1 MSSIRA
7 LAEELSARGNDS
19 LRHLFAA
26 RPDLIM
32 PGVPDFAALAARAC
46 ARVSLQRALEA
57 LSKPELQVLEALV
70 LTTNEDEG
78 RSGSAVELRHAVG
91 NATLGTLESV
101 LAALSQLALIYRAD
115 PPDTIHSASGSR
127 RRYYLPVARIREVL
141 GSYPAG
147 LGRSYT
153 DLTTASALFSDR
165 AAAIVNAIPG
175 AVQQQ
180 PVEHHIAAA
189 YALERWAGLPE
200 ALEGAPPRT
209 AEVLA
214 KFENWPVGAV
224 PHALARI
231 RPGRRTDNP
240 VDWLLSRGLLVPLD
254 DEHVELPR
262 PVGLAL
268 RGGRIVP
275 GLSLTPP
282 PVETATTT
290 EALRRNAALG
300 AIGDVLRTVSALAV
314 EASERPIE
322 TLRAGGVGTRE
333 LRRLATALRTDPD
346 PAVFALELASEAG
359 VLSLDPDTSTWRAT
373 GAEAW
378 LALPRP
384 EQWLILA
391 TVWLDTHRVPSLA
404 MSAEGSDQLSPLSG
418 EGQRPDAPVVRRR
431 VLEVM
436 AQIAAESGARGT
448 AQARGR
454 CTVAGP
460 EALRQRIDW
469 LQPRLGRR
477 LRGLLEMVLG
487 EAALLGFTGS
497 GALTSVG
504 EAVLRDDFDAARE
517 CLQEFLPAGV
527 DKVLLQADLTAVAPG
542 YLDPVLARRL
552 ALLAVPEGRGPATI
566 YRFSAASLRR
576 ALDAGEDAAS
586 IHAFLA
592 EHSSTPVPQP
602 LAYLVDDTA
611 ARHGRIRV
619 GRAGSFIA
627 SDDEAALAGLLADP
641 AARPLGLTQIAPTVV
656 VSNASPSEVAA
667 VLRELGLSPAVDAS
681 LDPVV
686 RLRRRTAVSPL
697 PTPAPRPK
705 QPDSETVEAQL
716 AILRTQSPVGLN
728 GDEAAPLMGIETLQK
743 AIRLKRAVRLNIV
756 DALGNSSV
764 EELRPVSIS
773 AGRVRVFDP
782 ERETERV
789 LSVHRIIDVELA

>member
-7 LAEELSARGNDS
+7 LAEELSARGNDA
-19 LRHLFAA
+19 LRRLFAA
-26 RPDLIM
+26 RPDLIS

-46 ARVSLQRALEA
+46 ARISLQRALES

-78 RSGSAVELRHAVG
+78 RSGSSVELRHAVG
-91 NATLGTLESV
+91 NATLGTLETL
-101 LAALSQLALIYRAD
+101 LANLSQLGLVYRAD

-127 RRYYLPVARIREVL
+127 RRYYLPVARVREVL

-147 LGRSYT
+147 LGRPYT
-153 DLTTASALFSDR
+153 DLATASPLFAEHAARIANAL
-165 AAAIVNAIPG
+165 PG

-180 PVEHHIAAA
+180 PIEHHIAAA
-189 YALERWAGLPE
+189 YALERWAALPE
-200 ALEGAPPRT
+200 ALDDAPPRT
-209 AEVLA
+209 REVLA

-224 PHALARI
+224 PHAAARI

-240 VDWLLSRGLLVPLD
+240 VDWLLSHGLLVPLD
-254 DEHVELPR
+254 DEHVEFPR
-262 PVGLAL
+262 AAGLAQ

-275 GLSLTPP
+275 GLALAAP
-282 PVETATTT
+282 PVEMGSTTDL
-290 EALRRNAALG
+290 LRRNAALG
-300 AIGDVLRTVSALAV
+300 AIADVLRLVSALAV
-314 EASERPIE
+314 EASERPVE
-322 TLRAGGVGTRE
+322 TLRSGGVGTRE
-333 LRRLATALRTDPD
+333 LRRVAIALRADADPT
-346 PAVFALELASEAG
+346 VFALELAAAAG
-359 VLSLDPDTSTWRAT
+359 VLTLDPDTSSWRAT
-373 GAEAW
+373 GAEEW
-378 LALPRP
+378 LALSRP
-384 EQWLILA
+384 EQWLLLA
-391 TVWLDTHRVPSLA
+391 TAWLDTTRVPSLA
-404 MSAEGSDQLSPLSG
+404 MSAEGSDQLAPLAG
-418 EGQRPDAPVVRRR
+418 EGQRPDAPAVRRR
-431 VLEVM
+431 VLEV
-436 AQIAAESGARGT
+436 AASLAEDAGLPE
-448 AQARGR
+448 GR
-454 CTVAGP
+454 CAVVTP
-460 EALRQRIDW
+460 EAIRSRIDW

-477 LRGLLEMVLG
+477 LRGLLEGVLA

-497 GALTSVG
+497 GALTRVG
-504 EAVLRDDFDAARE
+504 AAVLADDFDAARE
-517 CLQEFLPAGV
+517 RLTELLPASV
-527 DKVLLQADLTAVAPG
+527 DRVLLQADLTAVAPG

-552 ALLAVPEGRGPATI
+552 ALLADPEGQGPATI

-576 ALDAGEDAAS
+576 ALDAGEDASS
-586 IHAFLA
+586 IRAFLA

-602 LAYLVDDTA
+602 LAYLIDDTA

-641 AARPLGLTQIAPTVV
+641 AARQLGLTQIAPTVV
-656 VSNASPSEVAA
+656 VSNASPAEVAA
-667 VLRELGLSPAVDAS
+667 LLRELGLAPAVDSS

-686 RLRRRTAVSPL
+686 RLRRRPGANPL
-697 PTPAPRPK
+697 PTPRPRAAV
-705 QPDSETVEAQL
+705 PDPEAVEAQL
-716 AILRTQSPVGLN
+716 AILRTQSPVGPLA
-728 GDEAAPLMGIETLQK
+728 DEAVPLLGIETLQK

>member
-19 LRHLFAA
+19 LKHLFAS
-26 RPDLIM
+26 RPDLIS

-46 ARVSLQRALEA
+46 ARVSLQRALEG
-57 LSKPELQVLEALV
+57 LSKPELEVLEALV

-91 NATLGTLESV
+91 NATLGTLENI
-101 LAALSQLALIYRAD
+101 LGALSQLALIYRAD

-127 RRYYLPVARIREVL
+127 RRYYLPVQRVREVL

-147 LGRSYT
+147 LGRAYT
-153 DLTTASALFSDR
+153 DLTAASALFSDR
-165 AAAIVNAIPG
+165 AAEIVNAIPG

-200 ALEGAPPRT
+200 ALDGAPPRT

-214 KFENWPVGAV
+214 KFAHWPVGAV
-224 PHALARI
+224 PHALARV

-240 VDWLLSRGLLVPLD
+240 VDWLLSHGLLVPLD

-275 GLSLTPP
+275 ELSLAPP
-282 PVETATTT
+282 PAETSTTT

-322 TLRAGGVGTRE
+322 TLRAGGVGSRE

-346 PAVFALELASEAG
+346 LAVFALELAAEAG

-384 EQWLILA
+384 DQWLILA

-404 MSAEGSDQLSPLSG
+404 MSAQGSEQLSPLSG

-431 VLEVM
+431 VLEVA
-436 AQIAAESGARGT
+436 AQIAAEADGGPARSG
-448 AQARGR
+448 GR
-454 CTVAGP
+454 CPVAGP
-460 EALRQRIDW
+460 DALRQRIDW

-477 LRGLLEMVLG
+477 LRGLLDMVLA

-497 GALTSVG
+497 GALTTVG
-504 EAVLRDDFDAARE
+504 AAVLEDDFDKARE
-517 CLQEFLPAGV
+517 CLEEFLPAGV

-552 ALLAVPEGRGPATI
+552 ALLAIPEGQGPATI
-566 YRFSAASLRR
+566 FRFSAASLRR

-656 VSNASPSEVAA
+656 VSNASPTEVAA

-686 RLRRRTAVSPL
+686 RLRRRTAASPL
-697 PTPAPRPK
+697 RTPTPRQK
-705 QPDSETVEAQL
+705 QPDAEAVEAQL

-728 GDEAAPLMGIETLQK
+728 GDEAAPVMGIETLQK

>member
-7 LAEELSARGNDS
+7 LAEELSSRGNDS
-19 LRHLFAA
+19 LRRLFVS

-46 ARVSLQRALEA
+46 ARVSLQRALEG
-57 LSKPELQVLEALV
+57 LTKPELQVLEALV

-91 NATLGTLESV
+91 NATLGTLETI
-101 LAALSQLALIYRAD
+101 LANLSQLALVYRAD

-127 RRYYLPVARIREVL
+127 RRYYQPVARLREVL

-147 LGRSYT
+147 LGRPYT
-153 DLTTASALFSDR
+153 DLATASPVFAEQ
-165 AAAIVNAIPG
+165 AARIVNAI
-175 AVQQQ
+175 AVLQPAVLQQ

-189 YALERWAGLPE
+189 YALERWVALPE
-200 ALEGAPPRT
+200 SLEGAPPRT
-209 AEVLA
+209 GEVLA
-214 KFENWPVGAV
+214 KFANWPVGAV
-224 PHALARI
+224 PHAVARI
-231 RPGRRTDNP
+231 KPGQHTDNP
-240 VDWLLSRGLLVPLD
+240 VDWLLSHGILVPLD
-254 DEHVELPR
+254 DEHVELAR
-262 PVGLAL
+262 PAGLAL

-275 GLSLTPP
+275 DLAMAPPQATLTTTPP
-282 PVETATTT
+282 
-290 EALRRNAALG
+290 ALRRNAALG
-300 AIGDVLRTVSALAV
+300 AIGDLLRTVSALAV

-322 TLRAGGVGTRE
+322 TLRTGGVGTRE
-333 LRRLATALRTDPD
+333 VRRLAAALRTDHD
-346 PAVFALELASEAG
+346 PTVFALELAAEAG
-359 VLSLDPDTSTWRAT
+359 LLSLDPDTSTWRAT
-373 GAEAW
+373 GAEPW
-378 LALPRP
+378 LALSRP

-391 TVWLDTHRVPSLA
+391 TVWLDTPRVASLA
-404 MSAEGSDQLSPLSG
+404 MSAEGSDQLAPLTG
-418 EGQRPDAPVVRRR
+418 EGQRSDAPGVRRR
-431 VLEVM
+431 ILEVV
-436 AQIAAESGARGT
+436 AQLSEEAARPD
-448 AQARGR
+448 GR
-454 CTVAGP
+454 SVVVGP
-460 EALRQRIDW
+460 EAVRTRIDW

-477 LRGLLEMVLG
+477 LRGLLEMVLA
-487 EAALLGFTGS
+487 EAGLLGFMGS
-497 GALTSVG
+497 GSLTEVG
-504 EAVLRDDFDAARE
+504 AAVLRDDFDAARARLAE
-517 CLQEFLPAGV
+517 LLPPGV
-527 DKVLLQADLTAVAPG
+527 DKVLLQADLTGVAPG

-552 ALLAVPEGRGPATI
+552 ALLADPEGRGPATI
-566 YRFSAASLRR
+566 YRFSASSLRR

-627 SDDEAALAGLLADP
+627 SDDEAALAGILADP
-641 AARPLGLTQIAPTVV
+641 AARQLGLTPIAPTVL
-656 VSNASPSEVAA
+656 VSNASPQEVAN
-667 VLRELGLSPAVDAS
+667 VLRELGLSPAVDAA

-686 RLRRRTAVSPL
+686 RLRRRTGENTL
-697 PTPAPRPK
+697 PTPAPRPDV
-705 QPDSETVEAQL
+705 PDHEAIEAQL
-716 AILRTQSPVGLN
+716 AILRTQSPVGPN
-728 GDEAAPLMGIETLQK
+728 GDEAAPAMGIETLQK